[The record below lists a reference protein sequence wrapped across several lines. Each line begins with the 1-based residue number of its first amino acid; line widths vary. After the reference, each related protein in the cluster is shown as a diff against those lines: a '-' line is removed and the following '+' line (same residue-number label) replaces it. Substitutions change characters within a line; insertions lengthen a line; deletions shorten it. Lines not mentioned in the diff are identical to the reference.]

1 MIIYIL
7 IVVVGIILIWINRKE
22 FQVKGAEFK
31 EVLSNKKDTISDVE
45 IEIQNLRRD
54 FAETIGI
61 LQMDIKNLSEDIDN
75 LKGTQY
81 VNKNIEKTE
90 ESIVKSDFKDEGKSN
105 DVEEV
110 KRLIEQ
116 GVSIDDICRILSIG
130 KGEVLLIKDL
140 YKQ

>member
-7 IVVVGIILIWINRKE
+7 IVTIGILLIWINRKE
-22 FQVKGAEFK
+22 FKVKNSGFK
-31 EVLSNKKDTISDVE
+31 EVLINKTDTITEVE

-54 FAETIGI
+54 FAETIGV
-61 LQMDIKNLSEDIDN
+61 LQMDIKNLSKDIDN
-75 LKGTQY
+75 LKGTQ
-81 VNKNIEKTE
+81 VTE
-90 ESIVKSDFKDEGKSN
+90 ESIIENDFSNSGKSN
-105 DVEEV
+105 NVEEV

-116 GVSIDDICRILSIG
+116 GISIDDICKILSIG

>member
-61 LQMDIKNLSEDIDN
+61 LQMDIKNLSKDIDN

>member
-7 IVVVGIILIWINRKE
+7 IVTIGILLIWINRKE
-22 FQVKGAEFK
+22 FKVKNSGFK
-31 EVLSNKKDTISDVE
+31 EVLINKTDTITEVE

-61 LQMDIKNLSEDIDN
+61 LQMDIKNLRENIDN
-75 LKGTQY
+75 LKGTQ
-81 VNKNIEKTE
+81 VIE
-90 ESIVKSDFKDEGKSN
+90 ESSEENDFSNSEKSN
-105 DVEEV
+105 NVEEV
-110 KRLIEQ
+110 KKLIEQ
-116 GVSIDDICRILSIG
+116 GVSIDDICKILSIG

>member
-22 FQVKGAEFK
+22 FQVKSAEFK

-61 LQMDIKNLSEDIDN
+61 LQMDIKNLS
-75 LKGTQY
+75 
-81 VNKNIEKTE
+81 
-90 ESIVKSDFKDEGKSN
+90 
-105 DVEEV
+105 
-110 KRLIEQ
+110 
-116 GVSIDDICRILSIG
+116 
-130 KGEVLLIKDL
+130 
-140 YKQ
+140 

>member
-22 FQVKGAEFK
+22 FQVKSAEFK

-61 LQMDIKNLSEDIDN
+61 LQMDIKNLSKDIDN

>member
-7 IVVVGIILIWINRKE
+7 IVTIGILLIWINRKE
-22 FQVKGAEFK
+22 FKVKNSGFK
-31 EVLSNKKDTISDVE
+31 EVLINKTDTITEVE

-54 FAETIGI
+54 FAETIGV
-61 LQMDIKNLSEDIDN
+61 LQMDIKNLSKDIDN
-75 LKGTQY
+75 LKGTQ
-81 VNKNIEKTE
+81 VTE
-90 ESIVKSDFKDEGKSN
+90 ESIIENDFSNSGKSN
-105 DVEEV
+105 NVEEV

-116 GVSIDDICRILSIG
+116 GVSIDDICKILSIG

>member
-22 FQVKGAEFK
+22 FQVKSAEFK

-45 IEIQNLRRD
+45 IEIQNLRRV

-61 LQMDIKNLSEDIDN
+61 LQMDIKNLSKDIDN

>member
-7 IVVVGIILIWINRKE
+7 IVTIGILLIWINRKE
-22 FQVKGAEFK
+22 FKVKSSGFK
-31 EVLSNKKDTISDVE
+31 EVLINKTDTITEVE

-75 LKGTQY
+75 LKGTQ
-81 VNKNIEKTE
+81 VIE
-90 ESIVKSDFKDEGKSN
+90 ESIIENDFSNSGKSN
-105 DVEEV
+105 NVEEV

-116 GVSIDDICRILSIG
+116 DVSIDDICKILSIG

>member
-7 IVVVGIILIWINRKE
+7 IVTMGILLIWINRRE
-22 FQVKGAEFK
+22 FKVKNKDFK
-31 EVLSNKKDTISDVE
+31 EVLVNKKDTITEVE

-54 FAETIGI
+54 FAETIGV
-61 LQMDIKNLSEDIDN
+61 LQMDIKNLSKDIDN
-75 LKGTQY
+75 LKGTQ
-81 VNKNIEKTE
+81 VTE
-90 ESIVKSDFKDEGKSN
+90 ESIVESDFSNKGKSHN
-105 DVEEV
+105 VDEV

-116 GVSIDDICRILSIG
+116 GVSIDDICKILSIG

>member
-22 FQVKGAEFK
+22 FQVKSAEFK

>member
-22 FQVKGAEFK
+22 FQVKSAEFK

-45 IEIQNLRRD
+45 IEIQNLRRG

-61 LQMDIKNLSEDIDN
+61 LQMDIKNLSKDIDN

>member
-22 FQVKGAEFK
+22 FQVKSAEFK

-45 IEIQNLRRD
+45 IEIQNLRRG